1 MRNTLCLSH
10 QTDCD
15 SEDKYHVN
23 DYTLRHSDT
32 DTHNYYNNRIL
43 KRSTIKRVLAEFIFF
58 IELKNIDLVE
68 LRLRSFW
75 RSYSNYLK
83 ENNQKRVLKFL
94 VPLNSIL
101 KIQVLLK
108 SHLSKTRL
116 RNHLNGLK
124 VKSKIFS

>member
-1 MRNTLCLSH
+1 
-10 QTDCD
+10 
-15 SEDKYHVN
+15 
-23 DYTLRHSDT
+23 
-32 DTHNYYNNRIL
+32 
-43 KRSTIKRVLAEFIFF
+43 LAEFIFF

-68 LRLRSFW
+68 SRLRSFR

-83 ENNQKRVLKFL
+83 EINQERVLKFL